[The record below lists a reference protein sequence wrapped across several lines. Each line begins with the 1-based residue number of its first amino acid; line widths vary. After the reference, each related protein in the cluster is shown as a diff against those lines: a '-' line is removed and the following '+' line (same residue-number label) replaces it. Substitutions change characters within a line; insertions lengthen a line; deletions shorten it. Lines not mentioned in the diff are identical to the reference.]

1 MKWCW
6 CFTIYQSQSAW
17 ATIIDSRRPIGWEG
31 AVNWGDLKPNIL
43 HCHMMGAEWDRKSA
57 VVMSVVTI
65 NEGNKYNLA
74 DRRAVDRIGVFD
86 VLKVIIG
93 GGDD

>member
-1 MKWCW
+1 
-6 CFTIYQSQSAW
+6 
-17 ATIIDSRRPIGWEG
+17 
-31 AVNWGDLKPNIL
+31 
-43 HCHMMGAEWDRKSA
+43 MMGAEWDRKSA